1 MISNTVTKPL
11 NNKNFLANLHSSIFI
26 SAKLQRKQ
34 PVGEWMSEMWYII
47 QWNVIQPQKEQGD
60 DTRYAVLRPWELGAQ

>member
-1 MISNTVTKPL
+1 
-11 NNKNFLANLHSSIFI
+11 
-26 SAKLQRKQ
+26 
-34 PVGEWMSEMWYII
+34 MSEMWYII